1 MGISESLIVGFD
13 SQGGD
18 RTVLIVGRQRPGG
31 QAPVEIINAYEGE
44 EAKKIY
50 DLLTIKPKEG
60 ETWIDRISATK

>member
-13 SQGGD
+13 SQGGE
-18 RTVLIVGRQRPGG
+18 RTVLIVGRQRPGKT
-31 QAPVEIINAYEGE
+31 VEIINAYEGE